1 MSKTQHLN
9 PIIDADSLVWN
20 CGFMSNDGDDDPPL
34 GFHLQAVKRSME
46 SILWN
51 FPDRSYTKVYIGG
64 EGNFRHAVA
73 FTKPYKGTRKQEKPK
88 YYQEIREY
96 LVERWGA
103 EIVNGEEADDA
114 VGKWQWSHPDK
125 STCIVAQDKDLKT
138 IPGWHYWWKLQ
149 KMEWITPRD
158 ANIFF
163 LRQMLTGDNSD
174 NIPGVPEI
182 GDKTADKIIQQA
194 GGGVMKLVSLVE
206 REYQKAYGVDWQR
219 VMDEQGTLLHI
230 RRVDGKGWKD
240 FIYKG
245 TKQDGTANK
254 QDRNDAIVNSDDRA
268 TSNSEAVGDS
278 VEGQRGTAGAVGGEG

>member
-1 MSKTQHLN
+1 MKTQHLN

-20 CGFMSNDGDDDPPL
+20 CGFMSNDDDDDPPL

-51 FPDRSYTKVYIGG
+51 FPDRTYTKVYIGG

-138 IPGWHYWWKLQ
+138 IP
-149 KMEWITPRD
+149 
-158 ANIFF
+158 
-163 LRQMLTGDNSD
+163 
-174 NIPGVPEI
+174 
-182 GDKTADKIIQQA
+182 
-194 GGGVMKLVSLVE
+194 
-206 REYQKAYGVDWQR
+206 
-219 VMDEQGTLLHI
+219 
-230 RRVDGKGWKD
+230 
-240 FIYKG
+240 
-245 TKQDGTANK
+245 DGTTGGSY
-254 QDRNDAIVNSDDRA
+254 RRWSGSHHGMP
-268 TSNSEAVGDS
+268 TSSSFVKC
-278 VEGQRGTAGAVGGEG
+278 